1 MISMNVKNLG
11 VEYFNWEGEPPGDPL
26 FVNSVEEA
34 VFSVNNLKHQNA
46 AHQEVR
52 PPNFG
57 FRPNDIVIARPR

>member
-1 MISMNVKNLG
+1 
-11 VEYFNWEGEPPGDPL
+11 
-26 FVNSVEEA
+26 VNSVEEA